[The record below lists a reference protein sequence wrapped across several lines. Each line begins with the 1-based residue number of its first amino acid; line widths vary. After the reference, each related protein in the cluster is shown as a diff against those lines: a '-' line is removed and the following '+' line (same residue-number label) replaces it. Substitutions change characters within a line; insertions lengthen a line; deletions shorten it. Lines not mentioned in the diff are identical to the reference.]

1 VNYYAG
7 TGQIAKLDEFV
18 DKNILPHTD
27 AVRIYNSYVLNTM
40 ATEYP
45 RYFPRYMKK
54 LLLAFPNEMDL
65 AQLAVYYGYN
75 NDLMPQVQSTL
86 DSLMAENKLGYNLQ
100 DLNGYHDMCVF
111 SCKINYLY
119 KYLKLFYDKFYNG
132 EQYNHIHGNEFEFL
146 DVFNDTDCSGSI
158 LLITNEALATKSFNT
173 VEELEKL
180 GGTYGI

>member
-1 VNYYAG
+1 DDSRVFKDDNMTRLISNYGSGYSRAALEFTRAGKFEQALAYANKAKKFIDGELRLTEFWVNYYAG

-100 DLNGYHDMCVF
+100 DLN
-111 SCKINYLY
+111 NYLGM
-119 KYLKLFYDKFYNG
+119 G
-132 EQYNHIHGNEFEFL
+132 EE
-146 DVFNDTDCSGSI
+146 
-158 LLITNEALATKSFNT
+158 EAGADSF
-173 VEELEKL
+173 
-180 GGTYGI
+180 